1 MANSRQIHFLL
12 KRFNNNQNKV
22 QAYLKDLCSTQSV
35 KSLSLKYGFGSTQIQ
50 RDRSNFTTRKIN
62 LNLTKAFNRNDN

>member
-22 QAYLKDLCSTQSV
+22 QGYLEDLCSTESV
-35 KSLSLKYGFGSTQIQ
+35 KSLSTKYGFGSTQIQ
-50 RDRSNFTTRKIN
+50 RDRSNFTSRKIESN
-62 LNLTKAFNRNDN
+62 LSKLFNMKIN

>member
-22 QAYLKDLCSTQSV
+22 KAYLEDLCSTESV
-35 KSLSLKYGFGSTQIQ
+35 KSLSFKYGFGSTQIQ
-50 RDRSNFTTRKIN
+50 RDRSNFTSRKIESN
-62 LNLTKAFNRNDN
+62 LSDVFNIKVN